1 MSFKKIVLAGGGVL
15 GSQIAYQSA
24 YCGFDVTIWL
34 RSEESVERCKPKVER
49 LHGIYLKTLE
59 EFKSQLGNAMAVRM
73 FPKGLYPNP
82 EELTVEKL
90 DELKADADRAF
101 SSIKYVTDMEEA
113 FADADFVIEAMA
125 ENPQAKIEFYQAIA
139 KHLPE
144 KTVLAT
150 NSSSMLPS
158 TFAQYTGRPEKYL
171 ALHFA
176 NNIWKGNTAEVM
188 GHPGTE
194 QKYYD
199 EVVEFSSA
207 IRMVP
212 LCLKK
217 EQPGYII
224 NSMLI
229 PFLNSAQ
236 QLLAKEVADFETI
249 DKTWK
254 ICTGAPLGP
263 FQILDVVGLT
273 TAYNVVMNSPDAADP
288 TSVNGKIAAIL
299 KEKIDAGKTGI
310 NAGEGFYKYN

>member
-1 MSFKKIVLAGGGVL
+1 MSFNKIVLAGGGVL

-49 LHGIYLKTLE
+49 LHGIYLQTLE
-59 EFKSQLGNAMAVRM
+59 DFKSQLGNAMAARM
-73 FPKGLYPNP
+73 FPRGLYPNP

-90 DELKADADRAF
+90 DELKEDANRAF
-101 SSIKYVTDMEEA
+101 ASIKNVTDMEEA

-125 ENPQAKIEFYQAIA
+125 ENPQAKIEFYQSIA
-139 KHLPE
+139 KYLPE

-158 TFAQYTGRPEKYL
+158 SFAEYTGRPEKYL

-176 NNIWKGNTAEVM
+176 NNIWKGNTAEIM
-188 GHPGTE
+188 GHAGTE

-199 EVVEFSSA
+199 EVVEFASA

-249 DKTWK
+249 DKTWR

-263 FQILDVVGLT
+263 FQILDVVGLA
-273 TAYNVVMNSPDAADP
+273 TAYNVVMNSPDASDP

-299 KEKIDAGKTGI
+299 KEKIDAGKTGV